1 MERVE
6 KFEKFEVM
14 SMSFLYRINL
24 RIRFKVGVH
33 LERATM
39 ASKREEERESMR
51 EVGFFVEGERR
62 FVYTS
67 RIRKSSPPVL
77 QKAKGIIPF
86 RRVSSSVRFRGL

>member
-1 MERVE
+1 
-6 KFEKFEVM
+6 M
-14 SMSFLYRINL
+14 SPLYRINL
-24 RIRFKVGVH
+24 RIRFEVGVY

-86 RRVSSSVRFRGL
+86 RRVSSSVRF